1 MKSKPNITL
10 AHDFHHGKAVVTL
23 RFGYNQELINRIKNI
38 GGARWSQSKK
48 CWYFLKDNFHLP
60 TVFEA
65 LKPVSYIDYS
75 ALKTNSNTSQ
85 PQKKPKIV
93 AKPKVKLPAAY
104 IDVLDQQRYSESTK
118 ATYINYFGDYI
129 RYFSGRILA
138 EITTDEINNYLLDLI
153 RNKKISASQQNQRIN
168 SIKFFYEKVLGR
180 EKQYFKIQRPKKEQ
194 KLPEVLSKE
203 EIMALIES
211 TSNKKHKAII
221 SLLYSG
227 GLRRGELIKL
237 KWEDIERDRG
247 LIRIR
252 QGKGNKDRYTLL
264 SKITLNHLLLY
275 YKEYKTKEYIFENP
289 NNGGKYSAESVGE
302 VVKTAAIKAGIKK
315 RVYPHILRHSFATH
329 LLEKGVNLRYIQESL
344 GHNDPRTTQIY
355 SKVTQSSLGKIS
367 SPLDDLFNTSS

>member
-1 MKSKPNITL
+1 MKTKPNINL
-10 AHDFHHGKAVVTL
+10 AQDFHHGKAVVTL

-48 CWYFLKDNFHLP
+48 CWYFIQGDFHLP
-60 TVFEA
+60 TVSEA
-65 LKPVSYIDYS
+65 LKSVAYVDVS
-75 ALKTNSNTSQ
+75 ALKTNSKTNKIR
-85 PQKKPKIV
+85 QKSKTV
-93 AKPKVKLPAAY
+93 TKPKVKLPTGY
-104 IDVLDQQRYSESTK
+104 IDVLDQRRYSENTK
-118 ATYINYFGDYI
+118 ATYTNYFGDFV
-129 RYFSGRILA
+129 RHFEDKDLA
-138 EITTDEINNYLLDLI
+138 NISVEDINNYLLDLI
-153 RNKKISASQQNQRIN
+153 RKQKISPSQQNQRIN
-168 SIKFFYEKVLGR
+168 AIKFYYEKVLGR
-180 EKQYFKIQRPKKEQ
+180 EKQYYKIQRPKKEQ

-264 SKITLNHLLLY
+264 SKITLNHLILY

-289 NNGGKYSAESVGE
+289 NKGGKYSAESVGE